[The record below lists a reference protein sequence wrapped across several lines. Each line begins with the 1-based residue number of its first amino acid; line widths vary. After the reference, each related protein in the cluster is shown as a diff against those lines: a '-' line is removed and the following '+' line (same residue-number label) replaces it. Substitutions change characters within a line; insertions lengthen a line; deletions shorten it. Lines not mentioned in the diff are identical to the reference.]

1 MENGLESWSGQK
13 PTLSDLY
20 FAIMAFLIPL
30 TLTAP
35 SVTQCS
41 VYEVCDS
48 LDGWEEVLSDDECS
62 IVPSDDKFAHLMQLL
77 AQHDAKI
84 AQKDAELA
92 QKETEISFYDAEL
105 ARKDNELDQ
114 KNANLDQ
121 KDTEIAHLVQ
131 LLSQRDAE
139 LAQKNTELLQLLSQ
153 RDEES
158 AQNTIVL
165 NDVKQELLSAKQEL
179 AQRDAELAQER
190 ICIRDRTLPAPI
202 DIQVKL
208 GEMFKSW
215 EHVVNNEGCLMREFT
230 ELHPKIRVAT
240 EQIKEPIMGL
250 FHVTYVE
257 GQCAVQLMHAD
268 VMLFTATDVY
278 YLTNWD
284 YAHDYGRG
292 RGVFITG
299 YRAQHY
305 SRIDPVWVKLGAIS
319 ENANF
324 KKIIQCINQYSGYTG
339 KNYHSNPNGG
349 NNIHVT
355 SGSETAMHRRTM
367 LESHYMD

>member
-1 MENGLESWSGQK
+1 METGLEAWSGQK

-35 SVTQCS
+35 SVTQCP

-62 IVPSDDKFAHLMQLL
+62 NVPSDDKFAHLMQLL

-105 ARKDNELDQ
+105 ARKDNELDR
-114 KNANLDQ
+114 KNADLDQ
-121 KDTEIAHLVQ
+121 KDTEIARLVQ
-131 LLSQRDAE
+131 LLSQRDEE
-139 LAQKNTELLQLLSQ
+139 LAQKNTELLQVLSQ

-215 EHVVNNEGCLMREFT
+215 SGLTSHDT
-230 ELHPKIRVAT
+230 YLHPEIRAST
-240 EQIKEPIMGL
+240 EQIKEPIIGL
-250 FHVTYVE
+250 FHVTYTDVTW
-257 GQCAVQLMHAD
+257 GWDRTQLYAD

-278 YLTNWD
+278 YLSNIV
-284 YAHDYGRG
+284 YPNEVYGRAKTI
-292 RGVFITG
+292 RGVFIQNRNNSTCN
-299 YRAQHY
+299 Y
-305 SRIDPVWVKLGAIS
+305 IDPVWVKLGAIS

-339 KNYHSNPNGG
+339 KDYHSNPNGG

-355 SGSETAMHRRTM
+355 SGSETAMLRRKM

>member
-1 MENGLESWSGQK
+1 MTSYLGKIISRVYGEDKLAQK
-13 PTLSDLY
+13 DAELAERD
-20 FAIMAFLIPL
+20 
-30 TLTAP
+30 
-35 SVTQCS
+35 
-41 VYEVCDS
+41 
-48 LDGWEEVLSDDECS
+48 EE
-62 IVPSDDKFAHLMQLL
+62 ITRLMQLL
-77 AQHDAKI
+77 SQR
-84 AQKDAELA
+84 DAELA

-121 KDTEIAHLVQ
+121 KDTEIARLVQ
-131 LLSQRDAE
+131 LLSQRDEE
-139 LAQKNTELLQLLSQ
+139 LAQKNTELAQKNAELAQKNAELLQILSQ

-179 AQRDAELAQER
+179 TQRDMELAQER

-208 GEMFKSW
+208 GEMFKTW
-215 EHVVNNEGCLMREFT
+215 EHAVNSGGYLMAEFT
-230 ELHPKIRVAT
+230 QLHPKIRVAT

-250 FHVTYVE
+250 FHVTYVDGNYTE
-257 GQCAVQLMHAD
+257 LFTDAL
-268 VMLFTATDVY
+268 LFTATDVY
-278 YLTNWD
+278 YLSNIPNTRP
-284 YAHDYGRG
+284 GVIIRG
-292 RGVFITG
+292 YPHVHR
-299 YRAQHY
+299 Y
-305 SRIDPVWVKLGAIS
+305 SPIDPVWVKLGAIS

-355 SGSETAMHRRTM
+355 SGSETAMHRRT
-367 LESHYMD
+367 LLQSYYMY

>member
-1 MENGLESWSGQK
+1 MTSYLGKIISRVYGEDKLAQK
-13 PTLSDLY
+13 DAELAERD
-20 FAIMAFLIPL
+20 
-30 TLTAP
+30 
-35 SVTQCS
+35 
-41 VYEVCDS
+41 
-48 LDGWEEVLSDDECS
+48 EE
-62 IVPSDDKFAHLMQLL
+62 ITRLMQLL
-77 AQHDAKI
+77 SQR
-84 AQKDAELA
+84 DAELA

-121 KDTEIAHLVQ
+121 KDTEIARLVQ
-131 LLSQRDAE
+131 LLSQRDEE

-153 RDEES
+153 RDEESALRDEES

-208 GEMFKSW
+208 GEMFKTW
-215 EHVVNNEGCLMREFT
+215 EHNGGCLMGEFT

-278 YLTNWD
+278 YLSNAA
-284 YAHDYGRG
+284 YNMSCHGRADII

-355 SGSETAMHRRTM
+355 SGSETAMLRRKM